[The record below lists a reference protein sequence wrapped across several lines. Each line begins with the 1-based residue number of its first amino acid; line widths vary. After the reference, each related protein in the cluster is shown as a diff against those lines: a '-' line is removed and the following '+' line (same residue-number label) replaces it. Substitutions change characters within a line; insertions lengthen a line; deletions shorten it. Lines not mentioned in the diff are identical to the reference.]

1 MSLKFGDSQQSDYLR
16 PTIRKRKAFPTD
28 SLMLNVLIVDDEP
41 LALDVLET
49 YINQMPEL
57 QLVKRCSN
65 ALEANEALKIH
76 SVELMFLDIQMP
88 QLTGID
94 FVKTLTKPPMVIFT
108 TAYPNYAIQGF
119 DLNALD
125 YLLKPISLERF
136 MKAVNKALEQ
146 ADLINRENHSASQ
159 AQDGMDFFFVK
170 ADKKLVKVNFA
181 DIIYIEGL
189 KDYVI
194 IRLLHGR
201 VITLQTMKSLEDKLP
216 FGRFKRIHRSY
227 IVAMDKITA
236 IEGNMVEVLEKD
248 KPKLLPIGKNY
259 RDELLELIDKNRL

>member
-1 MSLKFGDSQQSDYLR
+1 
-16 PTIRKRKAFPTD
+16 
-28 SLMLNVLIVDDEP
+28 MLNVLIVDDEP

-49 YINQMPEL
+49 YISQMPEL
-57 QLVKRCSN
+57 RLVKRCSN
-65 ALEANEALKIH
+65 ALEANEALKTNQID
-76 SVELMFLDIQMP
+76 LMFLDIQMP

-94 FVKTLTKPPMVIFT
+94 FVKTLSDPPMIVFT

-136 MKAVNKALEQ
+136 MKAVNKAVEQ
-146 ADLINRENHSASQ
+146 SELAKADHSHSGSPAMN
-159 AQDGMDFFFVK
+159 DGLDFFFVK
-170 ADKKLVKVNFA
+170 ADKKLVKVNFD

-194 IRLLHGR
+194 IRLVLGR
-201 VITLQTMKSLEDKLP
+201 VITLQTMKNLEERLP
-216 FGRFKRIHRSY
+216 KHLFRRIHRSF
-227 IVAMDKITA
+227 IVAMDKVLA
-236 IEGNMVEVLEKD
+236 IEGNMVEVYEKD

-259 RDELLELIDKNRL
+259 RDDLLKLIEKKRL